1 MAFRISELTSAVN
14 SYLNSISS
22 VNNRGASI
30 GSDLKGIFQKYF
42 SKAVSDT
49 KVEMPDIGK
58 QIKENIEAHNF
69 TAAEA
74 AEVSELSKEESTV
87 NTASKAS
94 SAANPQNT
102 SVTNSDYATS
112 LANLITVSKAS
123 GNLDI
128 AQALDTIM
136 KANQGTT
143 SNADAYKGA
152 LSTKAL
158 RDLSDSS
165 YFYTNMIQSSLFK
178 PSDDEDS
185 TSGSNNDAFSG
196 TSLNQLNENALVN
209 ATLGTTTTTDSSYY
223 QSLIKAYQSMP
234 TESIFGDFLL

>member
-42 SKAVSDT
+42 SKAVSDA
-49 KVEMPDIGK
+49 KVEMPDIGE

-69 TAAEA
+69 SATANSTNA
-74 AEVSELSKEESTV
+74 A
-87 NTASKAS
+87 
-94 SAANPQNT
+94 
-102 SVTNSDYATS
+102 VTNSDYATS

-143 SNADAYKGA
+143 GNADAYKGA

-178 PSDDEDS
+178 PSDEDEDTTNS
-185 TSGSNNDAFSG
+185 SSDVFSG

-209 ATLGTTTTTDSSYY
+209 ATLGTTNTTTTDSSYY

-234 TESIFGDFLL
+234 TESIFCDFLL